1 MTMERPSIRREQVAG
16 MNIHYVNYSLD
27 YFLDTQQKLG
37 FQTIELWCGTPHV
50 WLDHMR
56 YYDAAVLRKK
66 IAARNLR
73 VCVLTPENCLYPYQV
88 GAKEKELRERSF
100 ACFRNGILLA
110 EELEVPMMEIN
121 SGWGYWNEPVE
132 EAWKRS
138 EEMLSRLA
146 DEAKEHGV
154 TLVMES
160 LRPEESQIVTNLEQ
174 TKRMLDAV
182 NSPNLK
188 PMADL
193 CAVSVAGES
202 LKDWFETFGKD
213 LRHMHFIDGDPY
225 GHLVWGDGTHHL
237 GKEIQILNEYG
248 YDGCLGQEITDGKYF
263 ADPGAADFR
272 NMKNFERYIYEN
284 EEEKSWTQKA

>member
-1 MTMERPSIRREQVAG
+1 MKGSSIRREQVAG

-27 YFLDTQQKLG
+27 YFLDAQQRLG
-37 FQTIELWCGTPHV
+37 FRTIELWCGNPHV
-50 WLDHMR
+50 WIDHMR

-66 IAARNLR
+66 IAARDLR

-88 GAKEKELRERSF
+88 GAKEPELRERSF
-100 ACFRNGILLA
+100 AYFRNGILLA

-121 SGWGYWNEPVE
+121 SGWGYWNEPAE

-138 EEMLSRLA
+138 QDMLSRLA
-146 DEAKEHGV
+146 DEAENHGV
-154 TLVMES
+154 TLVLES

-174 TKRMLDAV
+174 TKKMLAAI
-182 NSPNLK
+182 NSHYLK

-202 LKDWFETFGKD
+202 LADWFEAFGKD
-213 LRHMHFIDGDPY
+213 LCHMHFIDGDPY

-237 GKEIQILNEYG
+237 GKEIQILNQYG
-248 YDGCLGQEITDGKYF
+248 YEGCLGQEITDGRYF
-263 ADPGAADFR
+263 ADPVAADFR
-272 NMKNFERYIYEN
+272 NIKNFERYIYEN

>member
-100 ACFRNGILLA
+100 AYFRNGILLA

-193 CAVSVAGES
+193 CAVSVEGES

-237 GKEIQILNEYG
+237 GKEIQILNAYG

-263 ADPGAADFR
+263 ADPKAADFR

>member
-1 MTMERPSIRREQVAG
+1 MKGSSIRREQVAG

-27 YFLDTQQKLG
+27 YFLDAQQRLG
-37 FQTIELWCGTPHV
+37 FRTIELWCGNPHV
-50 WLDHMR
+50 WIDHMR

-66 IAARNLR
+66 IAARDLR

-88 GAKEKELRERSF
+88 GAKEPELRERSF
-100 ACFRNGILLA
+100 AYFRNGILLA

-121 SGWGYWNEPVE
+121 SGWGYWNEPAE

-138 EEMLSRLA
+138 QDMLSRLA
-146 DEAKEHGV
+146 DEAENHGV
-154 TLVMES
+154 TLVLES

-174 TKRMLDAV
+174 TKKMLAAV
-182 NSPNLK
+182 NSHYLK

-202 LKDWFETFGKD
+202 LADWFEAFGKD
-213 LRHMHFIDGDPY
+213 LCHMHFIDGDPY

-237 GKEIQILNEYG
+237 GKEIQILNQYG
-248 YDGCLGQEITDGKYF
+248 YEGCLGQEITDGRYF
-263 ADPGAADFR
+263 ADPVAADFR
-272 NMKNFERYIYEN
+272 NIKNFERYIYEN

>member
-1 MTMERPSIRREQVAG
+1 MKGSSIRREQVAG

-27 YFLDTQQKLG
+27 YFLDAQQRLG
-37 FQTIELWCGTPHV
+37 FRTIELWCGNPHV
-50 WLDHMR
+50 WIDHMR

-66 IAARNLR
+66 IAARDLR

-88 GAKEKELRERSF
+88 GAKEPELRERSF
-100 ACFRNGILLA
+100 AYFRNGILLA

-121 SGWGYWNEPVE
+121 SGWGYWNEPAE

-138 EEMLSRLA
+138 QDMLSRLA
-146 DEAKEHGV
+146 DEAENHGV
-154 TLVMES
+154 ILVLES

-174 TKRMLDAV
+174 TKKMLAAV
-182 NSPNLK
+182 NSHYLK

-202 LKDWFETFGKD
+202 LADWFEAFGKD
-213 LRHMHFIDGDPY
+213 LCHMHFIDGDPY

-237 GKEIQILNEYG
+237 GKEIQILNQYG
-248 YDGCLGQEITDGKYF
+248 YEGCLGQEITDGRYF
-263 ADPGAADFR
+263 ADPAAADFR
-272 NMKNFERYIYEN
+272 NIKNFERYIYEN

>member
-1 MTMERPSIRREQVAG
+1 MKGSSIRREQVAG

-27 YFLDTQQKLG
+27 YFLDAQQRLG
-37 FQTIELWCGTPHV
+37 FRTIELWCGNPHV
-50 WLDHMR
+50 WIDHMR
-56 YYDAAVLRKK
+56 YYDASVLRKK
-66 IAARNLR
+66 IAARDLR

-88 GAKEKELRERSF
+88 GAKEPELRERSF
-100 ACFRNGILLA
+100 AYFRNGILLA

-121 SGWGYWNEPVE
+121 SGWGYWNEPAE

-138 EEMLSRLA
+138 QDMLSRLA
-146 DEAKEHGV
+146 DEAENHGV
-154 TLVMES
+154 TLVLES

-174 TKRMLDAV
+174 TKKMLAAI
-182 NSPNLK
+182 NSHYLK

-202 LKDWFETFGKD
+202 LADWFEAFGKD
-213 LRHMHFIDGDPY
+213 LCHMHFIDGDPY

-237 GKEIQILNEYG
+237 GKEIQILNQYG
-248 YDGCLGQEITDGKYF
+248 YEGCLGQEITDGRYF
-263 ADPGAADFR
+263 ADPVAADFR
-272 NMKNFERYIYEN
+272 NIKNFERYIYEN